1 MQFNMKLT
9 KQQAEVY
16 EILATLLRQ
25 RGRQWLLGYLMGLII
40 RLGDD
45 DYQLRRLLR
54 DRAKDN

>member
-1 MQFNMKLT
+1 MKLT

-45 DYQLRRLLR
+45 DYQLRRQLR
-54 DRAKDN
+54 DRVKDN